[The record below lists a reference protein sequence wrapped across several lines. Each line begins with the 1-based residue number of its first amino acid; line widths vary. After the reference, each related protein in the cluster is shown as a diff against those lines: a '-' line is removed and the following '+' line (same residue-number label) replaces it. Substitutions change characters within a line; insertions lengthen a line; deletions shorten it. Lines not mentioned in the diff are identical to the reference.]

1 MATPS
6 NFPQYIQ
13 PISVPGAAR
22 SLSPDEAK
30 QWFKYLSNNN
40 RQMFDQFKS
49 NVAAFGL
56 KTDKKTLQKIWN
68 DAVDWTQVVGGTSGN
83 PLDYF
88 NVFDPMDYVEA
99 PKESRYGTTAQRD
112 ERVTQYSTSSAA
124 DIVMKTSMEERG
136 MGATAKEKKSFL
148 EALNAAAAKEPS
160 IYEGSTTTAP
170 GKTSSKGMQT
180 TGFDPSQFARDWIRS
195 QSNYAES
202 FVAKDFIDVL
212 SRIIQSPAK
221 IGRVVE

>member
-6 NFPQYIQ
+6 DFPQYIQ
-13 PISVPGAAR
+13 PISIPGASR
-22 SLSPDEAK
+22 TLSPDEAK

-40 RQMFDQFKS
+40 KPMFDQFKA
-49 NVAAFGL
+49 NIAAYGL
-56 KTDKKTLQKIWN
+56 KTDKKTLQKLWN

-99 PKESRYGTTAQRD
+99 PKASRYGTTAQRD
-112 ERVTQYSTSSAA
+112 ERITQYSPSAA
-124 DIVMKTSMEERG
+124 ADTVTKASMEERG
-136 MGATAKEKKSFL
+136 MGTTAKERKDFL
-148 EALNAAAAKEPS
+148 KAVNAAAAKESS

-180 TGFDPSQFARDWIRS
+180 TGFDPSQFARDWVRS
-195 QSNYAES
+195 LPNYAES
-202 FVAKDFIDVL
+202 FAAKDFIDVISSL
-212 SRIIQSPAK
+212 VKSPAK